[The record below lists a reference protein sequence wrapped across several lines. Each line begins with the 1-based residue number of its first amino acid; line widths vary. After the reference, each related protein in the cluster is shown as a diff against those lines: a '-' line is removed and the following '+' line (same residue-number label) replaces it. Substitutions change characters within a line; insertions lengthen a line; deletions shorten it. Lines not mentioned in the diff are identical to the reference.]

1 MLVFAA
7 AAAAAAASC
16 RGCVRERIVVTRLLS
31 REAANAVVVPAP
43 SATLQKLR
51 KLLGRFEGSS
61 VGEQAKVVVQD
72 LSGRLGFNPFDR
84 EGWLKA
90 GLDPDKGLAVTLETV
105 KKDGRDVD
113 VPLFVIGVDDAGM
126 FDKTVRRLAKEQ
138 ERAELYRTQGYKQA
152 RITTI
157 LRQTP
162 AGDRPLFAYAV
173 SDGYAVFGDAAGGV
187 DAIRR
192 MVDRRLQ
199 NGLDSSPSYRRLLAK
214 VRPGADAHLFVNE
227 NAGVDKVPVMSRRAA
242 ELFKAAREHFKGML
256 AALSIE
262 NGVALEVFLGLSDS
276 AAGTAA
282 SYMAGAPKL
291 APAMLKTISEDALA
305 VFKGAADLQKLYG
318 KMKKDAP
325 AETFQLG
332 KAVFGWMQRFAEI
345 DPDQKIIPAL
355 SGDLTYA
362 VFPGNLEVAGEV
374 ISHGIRGGAHLKL
387 VNLAY
392 AVGLKDAARANATIL
407 EFEGGLKAH
416 GVAVTERQVNAVRF
430 KTAQIG
436 SGFESAWTFKGR
448 LFLGAYGPGRLERAV
463 ELAGGA
469 PGGILEK
476 VSSDSVR
483 DLLLSDGSEVLY
495 VNFGNIA
502 RALKS
507 VKKEHLGG
515 GTGTLFVQSLLDLV
529 KDVLARLSD
538 GVVAVRAAPD
548 GIKLDAA
555 LYLR

>member
-1 MLVFAA
+1 MLRSPRALCAMLVFAA

-291 APAMLKTISEDALA
+291 APAMLKTNSYDTLCHE
-305 VFKGAADLQKLYG
+305 
-318 KMKKDAP
+318 
-325 AETFQLG
+325 
-332 KAVFGWMQRFAEI
+332 
-345 DPDQKIIPAL
+345 
-355 SGDLTYA
+355 
-362 VFPGNLEVAGEV
+362 
-374 ISHGIRGGAHLKL
+374 H
-387 VNLAY
+387 
-392 AVGLKDAARANATIL
+392 L
-407 EFEGGLKAH
+407 EFYSLRVVKDLLERHGLR
-416 GVAVTERQVNAVRF
+416 VVDVQVNAVNGGSF
-430 KTAQIG
+430 AVTACKKGASIRGNRPVIDWMLREEEKMGLHTSEPYLKFAERTMSHRDSLVNLINALVADGKKIAGYGASTKGNVLLQFCGLTARQISCIAEVNPDKYG
-436 SGFESAWTFKGR
+436 SFTPGTNIPIVSEAEAKPWHFKGSI
-448 LFLGAYGPGRLERAV
+448 LEREKEFRAN
-463 ELAGGA
+463 GGKFIF
-469 PGGILEK
+469 PLPEIEI
-476 VSSDSVR
+476 V
-483 DLLLSDGSEVLY
+483 
-495 VNFGNIA
+495 
-502 RALKS
+502 
-507 VKKEHLGG
+507 
-515 GTGTLFVQSLLDLV
+515 
-529 KDVLARLSD
+529 
-538 GVVAVRAAPD
+538 
-548 GIKLDAA
+548 
-555 LYLR
+555 